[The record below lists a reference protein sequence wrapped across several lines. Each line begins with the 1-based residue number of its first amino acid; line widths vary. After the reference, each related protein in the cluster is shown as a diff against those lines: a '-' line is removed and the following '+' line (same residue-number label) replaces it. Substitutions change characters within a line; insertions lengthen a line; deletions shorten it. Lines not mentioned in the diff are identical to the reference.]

1 MKKLLYFEGL
11 PKHVGHI
18 PMNQPFMEIFSK
30 GYEVHTLCLEGWY
43 RELDHKVI
51 QHTYLDISSKI
62 SHLPFK
68 VQRTV
73 FSVYI
78 LKEVHQLCLNMNF
91 DIIIMSTFSYW
102 VTLLWPFY
110 FKDKNQLWILHHDDL
125 DLSKKWPYKW
135 FFRLF
140 VKRYIHLTLEW
151 FISIGMKK
159 MYPEIAQNIF
169 ELTNPYRRISFADAD
184 TWDQYSGKML
194 CICIGRGA
202 DDSFMNDIIAF
213 EKESHIL
220 EDNEIYLYF
229 KSQKSKYKSDH
240 IVMSNAYLT
249 DAEYSG
255 LIKKSSV
262 LFICYEES
270 YHLRL
275 SGQLLDGLS
284 SKKYVIGKD
293 IPIIREFEKRY
304 PHICRAVASARDFV
318 AALCDFKNMDKDS
331 DEFARFLKDH
341 SDEKILKQVQF
352 IEEQIGRRG

>member
-1 MKKLLYFEGL
+1 
-11 PKHVGHI
+11 
-18 PMNQPFMEIFSK
+18 
-30 GYEVHTLCLEGWY
+30 
-43 RELDHKVI
+43 
-51 QHTYLDISSKI
+51 
-62 SHLPFK
+62 
-68 VQRTV
+68 
-73 FSVYI
+73 
-78 LKEVHQLCLNMNF
+78 
-91 DIIIMSTFSYW
+91 
-102 VTLLWPFY
+102 
-110 FKDKNQLWILHHDDL
+110 
-125 DLSKKWPYKW
+125 
-135 FFRLF
+135 
-140 VKRYIHLTLEW
+140 
-151 FISIGMKK
+151 

-293 IPIIREFEKRY
+293 IPIIREF
-304 PHICRAVASARDFV
+304 